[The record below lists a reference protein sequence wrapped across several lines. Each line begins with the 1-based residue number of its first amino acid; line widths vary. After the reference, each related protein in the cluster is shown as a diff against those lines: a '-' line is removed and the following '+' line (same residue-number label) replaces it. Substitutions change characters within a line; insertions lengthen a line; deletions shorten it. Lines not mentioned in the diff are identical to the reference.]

1 MASVVMFG
9 SGCVIEIQRD
19 TVAPCAAGPNKAK
32 RCFMSETELE
42 YDLLATFVAVAEQT
56 SFSKAAK
63 TLRVSKA
70 TVSRAI
76 QRLETLVGAELL
88 HRTTHAV
95 ALSTAGSALYERTA
109 PHLRALKQAL
119 GTLPERAEE
128 PSGEL
133 RLTAPHDVGTIL
145 LPELI
150 AKFMVRYPAIRCDL
164 HLSNTMIDLVAERFD
179 LAIRA
184 TSRKLPDSTLTVR
197 KLGRTSF
204 GAYASPS
211 YVVRRGAP
219 TSLGAA
225 KHDWVVMSA
234 TLRLVFHDVRGF
246 APRMLA
252 NDVLAVRSLLLEG
265 LGIGVLPKFV
275 AEPCVMD
282 GSLVRVLPNARL
294 LDAIDLALVY
304 PSSGQ
309 VPRKVS
315 AFRDFLIDQVKS
327 RRLDPP

>member
-1 MASVVMFG
+1 M
-9 SGCVIEIQRD
+9 D
-19 TVAPCAAGPNKAK
+19 
-32 RCFMSETELE
+32 ETGLE
-42 YDLLATFVAVAEQT
+42 CDLLAIFVAVADQA

-63 TLRVSKA
+63 ALGVSKA
-70 TVSRAI
+70 TVSRSI

-119 GTLPERAEE
+119 GTMPERDEA

-150 AKFMVRYPAIRCDL
+150 AKFMARYPAVRCDL
-164 HLSNTMIDLVAERFD
+164 HLTNTIIDLVAERFD

-184 TSRKLPDSTLTVR
+184 TPRKMPDSTLTLR
-197 KLGRTSF
+197 KLGRTTF
-204 GAYASPS
+204 GVYASPS
-211 YVVRRGAP
+211 YVLRRGAAS
-219 TSLGAA
+219 SLGDI
-225 KHDWVVMSA
+225 KHDWVVMPA
-234 TLRLVFHDVRGF
+234 MQRLLLRELREFV
-246 APRMLA
+246 PRVLA

-265 LGIGVLPKFV
+265 LGIGLLPRFV
-275 AEPCVMD
+275 AEPCLTE
-282 GSLVRVLPNARL
+282 GTLVRLLPNTRVF
-294 LDAIDLALVY
+294 DAIDLALVY

-315 AFRDFLIDQVKS
+315 ALRDFLVEQVKS
-327 RRLDPP
+327 RRLDPA